1 MYGLGWK
8 QHSFAPYSVCRSP
21 VTGVTGPGPI
31 GNGVCSLS
39 AVDPPVRSA
48 LRLLVRPLLELRHLT
63 GNQSATATLFVLE
76 GFIESID
83 QYRNP
88 VCVSALRL
96 INVLVLAPHLDPIPS
111 RPRTISNCHFPA
123 SRFGYVTTRPLQP
136 FVPSILTPLNS
147 CILTRLPLN
156 SSDLHFPASRFDS
169 GPTRPPVLLDLRFD
183 CAVLPNFAT
192 ARPTRLSIST
202 ALVLG
207 EFVLFWLQKLS
218 TSFLLL
224 LLYRPMLAL
233 SSIRD

>member
-76 GFIESID
+76 GFVLFFAAGTS
-83 QYRNP
+83 
-88 VCVSALRL
+88 SRL
-96 INVLVLAPHLDPIPS
+96 TNTATL
-111 RPRTISNCHFPA
+111 SNCHFPA

>member
-1 MYGLGWK
+1 MVWVGNNTPSRRIQSARAFG
-8 QHSFAPYSVCRSP
+8 SP
-21 VTGVTGPGPI
+21 SP
-31 GNGVCSLS
+31 
-39 AVDPPVRSA
+39 RSA
-48 LRLLVRPLLELRHLT
+48 RQVLNLEIWPPPYLEFDLATRPMLLGLRHLT
-63 GNQSATATLFVLE
+63 GNQSSTATLFVLK

-202 ALVLG
+202 ARMGLSPF
-207 EFVLFWLQKLS
+207 FV
-218 TSFLLL
+218 
-224 LLYRPMLAL
+224 RH
-233 SSIRD
+233 